1 MDNEEIQAILE
12 KQKNG
17 KRISNLKNK
26 LYYIKNKETINQKR
40 KEYKRQSW
48 ENRKDNPNRIRS

>member
-1 MDNEEIQAILE
+1 MDNDEIQAILE
-12 KQKNG
+12 AQKNR

-48 ENRKDNPNRIRS
+48 ENRKDNPKRIRT

>member
-12 KQKNG
+12 AQKNR

-48 ENRKDNPNRIRS
+48 ENRKDNPKRIRT

>member
-40 KEYKRQSW
+40 KDYKRQSW

>member
-12 KQKNG
+12 AQQNR

-48 ENRKDNPNRIRS
+48 ENRKDNPKRIRT